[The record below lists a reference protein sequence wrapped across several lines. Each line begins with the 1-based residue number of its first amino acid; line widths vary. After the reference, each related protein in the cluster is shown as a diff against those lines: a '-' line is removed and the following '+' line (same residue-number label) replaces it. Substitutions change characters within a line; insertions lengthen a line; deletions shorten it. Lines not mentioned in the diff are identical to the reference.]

1 MSETY
6 PTLKAFIE
14 GVLFLDSAGGNY
26 QNTFR
31 ISHSIKGD
39 GEEQFGEYTD
49 KGDPH
54 GYVRTFRLDDDPNVY
69 RSYPDFAAAYYAKYP
84 ERIEINRQKEAANV
98 PNH

>member
-6 PTLKAFIE
+6 PSIKASSVGE
-14 GVLFLDSAGGNY
+14 LFLDYDGDKY
-26 QNTFR
+26 INTSLLF
-31 ISHSIKGD
+31 HS
-39 GEEQFGEYTD
+39 GEGTQREQFGEYTD

-54 GYVRTFRLDDDPNVY
+54 GYVRTFRLGDDPNVY